1 MLNKAFHHLQQGAAH
16 AVARSLRLVALSQAY
31 QPTRTERF
39 LMALL
44 LTTSPAVVFGQ
55 SGVGGRAVSALRN
68 VQGIVINIVQVM
80 FIIVLA
86 IGLVRV
92 VQKFISGAP
101 DALGSLGWLLGG
113 VMLWFGFNYFKED
126 LAAAMG
132 GGQGGVT
139 P

>member
-1 MLNKAFHHLQQGAAH
+1 MQTPLLSRLHQGAAL
-16 AVARSLRLVALSQAY
+16 AAAGGLRLLAAGHSY
-31 QPTRTERF
+31 QPSRAER
-39 LMALL
+39 LALTLL
-44 LTTSPAVVFGQ
+44 LATSPALVFGQ
-55 SGVGGRAVSALRN
+55 SGAGGRAVSALRS
-68 VQGIVINIVQVM
+68 VQTIVISIVQVL

-101 DALGSLGWLLGG
+101 DALGALGWLMGG
-113 VMLWFGFNYFKED
+113 VILWFGFNYFKQD
-126 LAAAMG
+126 LASAMG

>member
-1 MLNKAFHHLQQGAAH
+1 MQ
-16 AVARSLRLVALSQAY
+16 
-31 QPTRTERF
+31 T
-39 LMALL
+39 
-44 LTTSPAVVFGQ
+44 
-55 SGVGGRAVSALRN
+55 
-68 VQGIVINIVQVM
+68 IVISIVQVL

-113 VMLWFGFNYFKED
+113 VILWFGFNYFKED
-126 LAAAMG
+126 LASAMG